1 MGKSKLDDVKTKSFE
16 SLAESFKKKDKN
28 PNEKKVI
35 EPLYTSIPMDL
46 IVFKTNI
53 RSKYFDEDII
63 ELAESMK
70 SCGQLQPCQVYE
82 ENDEY
87 VIIYGHRRYLAAK
100 EAGLNE
106 LNCIIVDKPSD
117 IDTIYIQVVENEQSK
132 SLSAKDREAYIKKL
146 RDMGQS
152 FEDIAKKV
160 GKTVQWIRQ
169 CVIAAE
175 VREENTLILNQANIE
190 FSTTDLYKLR
200 NASEDDFNE
209 ALKLTLENPE
219 EKGDILS
226 DINKRRKKK
235 QNVGG
240 KRKNT
245 ASDDFLI
252 SFRVI
257 LDEKE
262 KSFSIMKESI
272 ADLTDFQVNSVSD
285 LLCQIYTEKG
295 YNQKNKL

>member
-1 MGKSKLDDVKTKSFE
+1 MARSKLDDVKTRSFE
-16 SLAESFKKKDKN
+16 EVWEKKETDKN
-28 PNEKKVI
+28 PKGKKAK
-35 EPLYTSIPMDL
+35 EPLYTSIPLDL
-46 IVFKTNI
+46 IVAKTNI
-53 RSKYFDEDII
+53 RSEYFDEDII

-117 IDTIYIQVVENEQSK
+117 IDTIYMQVIENEQSK
-132 SLSAKDREAYIKKL
+132 SLSPKDREAYIKKL
-146 RDMGQS
+146 KDMGET
-152 FEDIAKKV
+152 FENIAKKV

-169 CVIAAE
+169 SLIAAE
-175 VREENTLILNQANIE
+175 VREKNQPVLNQANIE
-190 FSTTDLYKLR
+190 FGTTDLYKLR
-200 NASEDDFNE
+200 NASEEDFNE
-209 ALKLTLENPE
+209 AIKLASEIPE

-226 DINKRRKKK
+226 DINKRTKKK
-235 QNVGG
+235 HNVGG

-252 SFRVI
+252 SFKII

-262 KSFSIMKESI
+262 KSFSIVKESI
-272 ADLTDFQVNSVSD
+272 ADLTDSQVNSV
-285 LLCQIYTEKG
+285 LAPLCQIYKEKG
-295 YNQKNKL
+295 YSQISKV